1 MPIINAGYKFLE
13 TKKKKIAAVSV
24 VVFITTFTH
33 AVNCIPITA
42 GGIGNI
48 GMVPNY
54 FNSGWPIAYYM
65 VGLYIGEYKP
75 RINKSL
81 CVGLIALVLTSQ
93 ATLNYFTATDIFYS
107 GIIFNN
113 EDVVTLLTATLIFLL
128 FYDIQIENKIVRKIF
143 SWLSSLSMTFYLV
156 SYIGDSYFYS
166 KMFAGQFN

>member
-1 MPIINAGYKFLE
+1 MLSTVFL
-13 TKKKKIAAVSV
+13 
-24 VVFITTFTH
+24 
-33 AVNCIPITA
+33 ITA